1 MNKPS
6 SIEVVLE
13 ESIYQ
18 IRKKGSENGCD
29 EVYIDS
35 IIHDFNETIKE
46 LIKKKADEKIV
57 KFTKKDNV

>member
-18 IRKKGSENGCD
+18 IRKKGSENGYD
-29 EVYIDS
+29 EVYVDS
-35 IIHDFNETIKE
+35 IVRDFNETIME
-46 LIKKKADEKIV
+46 LIRKKADEKIV
-57 KFTKKDNV
+57 KFVEKDNV